1 MPIDQKNTK
10 LLAVVNDVDKAR
22 AFTESGATKQLRR
35 LPGHSDEEYELY
47 QSLAYKIEAVPLTVA
62 AFVGMIMEP
71 APSVPG
77 IDEAHKEIT
86 EDLTAEGEPLNRCIA
101 RTLDEV
107 IKTGRHIALAE
118 YPVADGPVT
127 RARAREMGLRPFA
140 AFYNF
145 EDLIDWKTEKRG
157 ANKVLTEL
165 RLYEEY
171 TEDLDRWT
179 KTTHRQI
186 RVLFLDEDGLY
197 AQQVYRKDDAVKAAE
212 QTVQKI
218 GAPAK
223 PVDPKADNTNW
234 KPVYVDDSGQEAPIY
249 PRKGGAPMRE
259 IPVVFFGPDSLDLER
274 IIKPPITP
282 LVNIAVSH
290 LNNSALREWALM
302 WCGAATLV
310 ISGEVP
316 VDADGKPLPI
326 RVGSAEAIVLG
337 EGGEAALLQA
347 GKDSVGAIAETM
359 DKKEDH
365 MAAAGARMLTESGSS
380 NISTETALLER
391 VGQFSTVASIAN
403 TTAEGYLKLLTHLFE
418 WKSLPIP
425 ADLEVRLNTDY
436 VPQGLKPG
444 EIADWL
450 KGVQG
455 GTIPLS
461 SFINFMR
468 KRGAISAEMTD
479 EDYRNELEADGD
491 EFKTGAPP
499 PPGAEIPPTN
509 DDDEDEDEE

>member
-1 MPIDQKNTK
+1 MPIDQKNIK
-10 LLAVVNDVDKAR
+10 LLAVANDVARAR
-22 AFTESGATKQLRR
+22 AFTENTADGQIRK
-35 LPGHSDEEYELY
+35 LPGHSTEEYELY

-107 IKTGRHIALAE
+107 VKTGRHIALAE
-118 YPVADGPVT
+118 YPVSDRPLF
-127 RARAREMGLRPFA
+127 RSQARRMGLRPFA
-140 AFYNF
+140 AFYEF
-145 EDLIDWKTEKRG
+145 EDLIDWKFEKRG

-171 TEDLDRWT
+171 SEAVDQWT
-179 KTTHRQI
+179 STTHQQI
-186 RVLFLDEDGLY
+186 RVLFLDEAGRY
-197 AQQVYRKDDAVKAAE
+197 AQQVYRKNEATKVAE

-218 GAPAK
+218 GAPAR
-223 PVDPKADNTNW
+223 PVDPKADNTEW
-234 KPVYVDDSGQEAPIY
+234 KPLYLDEEGNEAPIY
-249 PRKGGAPMRE
+249 PTKGSAPLTE
-259 IPVVFFGPDSLDLER
+259 IPVVIFGPDSLDLER
-274 IIKPPITP
+274 IVKPPITP
-282 LVNIAVSH
+282 LVNIAISH

-337 EGGEAALLQA
+337 EGGTAALLQA
-347 GKDSVGAIAETM
+347 GKDSVGAIADTM

-403 TTAEGYLKLLTHLFE
+403 TTAEGYLHLLTLLFD

-425 ADLEVRLNTDY
+425 ADLSVKLNTDY

-455 GTIPLS
+455 GKIPLS
-461 SFINFMR
+461 AFIAFMR
-468 KRGAISAEMTD
+468 KRGAISPDMTD
-479 EDYRNELEADGD
+479 EDYRDELEKDSD
-491 EFKTGAPP
+491 EFGTGEIM
-499 PPGAEIPPTN
+499 PPGGEIPPTN
-509 DDDEDEDEE
+509 DDEDEE